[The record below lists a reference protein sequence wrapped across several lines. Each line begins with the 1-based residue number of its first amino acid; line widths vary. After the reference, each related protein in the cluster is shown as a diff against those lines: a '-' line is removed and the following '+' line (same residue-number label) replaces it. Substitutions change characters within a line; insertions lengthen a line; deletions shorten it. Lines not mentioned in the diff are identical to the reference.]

1 MMRGMDEEP
10 IDPELPIVDPHH
22 HLWEHPANT
31 YMVPELRADTGS
43 GHDVERTVFVECGSG
58 YRTDGPA
65 SMSFVGETEFVVAA
79 DPSGFVA
86 GIVGR
91 ADLAG
96 PDVADVLAAHV
107 EAGQGRFRGIRHAS
121 AHDPDPAIRES
132 HTKPPPGLLGQ
143 ADFRRGF
150 AALGAA
156 GLRFD
161 AWLYHPQLPE
171 LVDLAR
177 AHPDVPIVLDHLG
190 GPLGIGGYE
199 GRRDEVLATW
209 RTTMASVAACPNVS
223 LKLGGIGMPIYG
235 MGFHKNEGGASSEQL
250 AAAWGEPIRW
260 CIEQFGVD
268 RCMFESNFPVDKAS
282 CSYAVLWNA
291 FKRIAAECTASEKAA
306 LFKDTASRFYDV

>member
-1 MMRGMDEEP
+1 MLAMDEEP
-10 IDPELPIVDPHH
+10 LEPDLPIVDPHH
-22 HLWEHPANT
+22 HLWEHPTNT
-31 YMVPELRADTGS
+31 YMLTELRADTGS
-43 GHDVERTVFVECGSG
+43 GHRVEKTVFVECGSG
-58 YRTDGPA
+58 YRTGGPG
-65 SMSFVGETEFVVAA
+65 SMSFVGETDFVVAA
-79 DPSGFVA
+79 DPTGFIA

-91 ADLAG
+91 ADLSS
-96 PDVADVLAAHV
+96 PDVADVLAAHI

-121 AHDPDPAIRES
+121 AHDPDPAIRAS

-143 ADFRRGF
+143 PDFRRGF
-150 AALGAA
+150 VALGAA

-171 LVDLAR
+171 LVDLAH

-190 GPLGIGGYE
+190 GPLGIGGYA

-209 RTTMASVAACPNVS
+209 RSSMESVAACPNVS

-235 MGFHKNEGGASSEQL
+235 MGFHKLDGGASSEPL

-260 CIEQFGVD
+260 CIERFGVD

-291 FKRIAAECTASEKAA
+291 FKRIAADGSPSDKAA
-306 LFKDTASRFYDV
+306 LFKDTAARVYDV